1 MLKIL
6 GRKNSGNTQKV
17 LWCCDELGLP
27 YEREDV
33 GREFG
38 RNHEPEYLALNPN
51 GRIPTLIDDG
61 FVLWESNAIV
71 RYLCAKHSMGALYPV
86 EINRRADMERWMDWQ
101 QTTLRP
107 KFHALFDALKTTAPA
122 SPDNALIERLRK
134 VLIDEAWKILD
145 AQLAKHAFI
154 AGDNLTMADIPFC
167 YIVNRWY
174 RLPLEHDGLTNVKAW
189 FDRLC
194 ERPAFRRNVYE
205 VG

>member
-6 GRKNSGNTQKV
+6 GRRTSGNTQKV
-17 LWCCDELGLP
+17 LWCCDELGLA

-38 RNHEPEYLALNPN
+38 RNREPEYLALNPN
-51 GRIPTLIDDG
+51 GRVPTLVDDG

-71 RYLCAKHSMGALYPV
+71 RYLCAKHGMGTLCPPQLQQ
-86 EINRRADMERWMDWQ
+86 RADMERWMDWQ

-107 KFHALFDALKTTAPA
+107 PFHALSDALQ
-122 SPDNALIERLRK
+122 SPNPPGGEVMKRLCETMDN
-134 VLIDEAWKILD
+134 AWKILD
-145 AQLAKHAFI
+145 AQLAQQPFV
-154 AGDNLTMADIPFC
+154 AGAGLTMADIPFC

-174 RLPLEHDGLTNVKAW
+174 RLPLEHRGLAHIKAW
-189 FDRLC
+189 YDRLC
-194 ERPAFRRNVYE
+194 ERPAFRRNVYD

>member
-6 GRKNSGNTQKV
+6 GRRNSGNTQKV
-17 LWCCDELGLP
+17 LWCCDELGLA

-33 GREFG
+33 GRGFG
-38 RNHEPEYLALNPN
+38 RNDEPAYLAMNPN
-51 GRIPTLIDDG
+51 GRVPTIVDDG
-61 FVLWESNAIV
+61 FVLWESNVIV
-71 RYLCAKHSMGALYPV
+71 RYLCAKHALGTLCP
-86 EINRRADMERWMDWQ
+86 ADLKQRIDTERWMDWQ

-107 KFHALFDALKTTAPA
+107 RFHALFDALAGSAPISGA
-122 SPDNALIERLRK
+122 ALDSLTK
-134 VLIDEAWKILD
+134 VLDDAWTILD
-145 AQLAKHAFI
+145 AQLAKQSFVG
-154 AGDNLTMADIPFC
+154 GDHLTMADIPFC

-174 RLPLEHDGLTNVKAW
+174 RLPIQRREFAHVKAW